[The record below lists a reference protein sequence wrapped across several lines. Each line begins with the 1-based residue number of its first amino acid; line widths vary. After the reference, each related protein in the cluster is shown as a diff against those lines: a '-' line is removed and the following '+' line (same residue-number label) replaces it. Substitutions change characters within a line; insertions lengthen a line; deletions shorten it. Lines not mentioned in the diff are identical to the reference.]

1 MFNIQ
6 KSAQADNHACH
17 RLNIYSEKI
26 WFKVSKPFY
35 ANNISIIFFVLKC
48 THFGIK
54 KPIRPF

>member
-26 WFKVSKPFY
+26 WFKVSKPF
-35 ANNISIIFFVLKC
+35 
-48 THFGIK
+48 
-54 KPIRPF
+54 